1 MSGFPGLHQGRV
13 AVVTGA
19 ASGLGRAYACRL
31 ARDGAKV
38 VVADITDS
46 AETTAEITS
55 FGGDARSTVCDVSSP
70 ESVTKLK
77 DFVADQ
83 FGSCDI
89 LVNNAGVSPN
99 VSWDDLT
106 FEQWRSVLSINLDAM
121 FLTCKAF
128 TPGMRTAGFGRI
140 VNISS
145 NTFGLVIPGFVH
157 YVASKGGVIGFTR
170 ALATDL
176 GPFGV
181 TVNAVLPGLTKTAGT
196 EAMWD
201 GTTLFADMAAQQAV
215 KRPGEPADLEGAI
228 SFLASEDARW
238 ITGQTLVV
246 DGGLIRH

>member
-1 MSGFPGLHQGRV
+1 MTGFPGLHQGRV

-19 ASGLGRAYACRL
+19 AGGLGRAYACRL

-38 VVADITDS
+38 VVADITDGT
-46 AETTAEITS
+46 ETTAEIS
-55 FGGDARSTVCDVSSP
+55 GFGGDARSTVCDVGSP
-70 ESVTKLK
+70 ESVTQLK
-77 DFVADQ
+77 NFVVDQ

-106 FEQWRSVLSINLDAM
+106 FEQWRRVLSINLDSM

-128 TPGMRTAGFGRI
+128 IPGMQTAGFGRI

-170 ALATDL
+170 ALANDV
-176 GPFGV
+176 GQFGV
-181 TVNAVLPGLTKTAGT
+181 TVNAVLPGLTKTSTT
-196 EAMWD
+196 ETQWE
-201 GTTLFADMAAQQAV
+201 GTTFFADMAAQQAV
-215 KRPGEPADLEGAI
+215 KRPGEPADLEGVI
-228 SFLASEDARW
+228 SFLASADARW
-238 ITGQTLVV
+238 ITGQALVV
-246 DGGLIRH
+246 DGGLVRH